1 MIIIGIDFGDARM
14 GLAVSDAGGVLAGD
28 VGTVEVRGLEDAA
41 EKAAAKIKELGAS
54 LAVIGLPLNM
64 DGTEGYRSARTRRFA
79 ALLEELSGVG
89 TVLTDERLSTVEAH
103 IYMNMN
109 NVSGTKRK
117 KKVDTVSARIIL
129 QSYLDSKN
137 TRRGL

>member
-14 GLAVSDAGGVLAGD
+14 GLSVSDAGGVLAGD

-79 ALLEELSGVG
+79 VLLEELSGVG

-103 IYMNMN
+103 IYMNIN
-109 NVSGTKRK
+109 NVSGKKRK